1 MFSKVI
7 LNFALLLLHG
17 CDNLKK
23 KIEII
28 NSHFY
33 IILKIAL
40 IYAYFSRLKV
50 PDFTIWLIVSQFG
63 AAVTRS
69 CSAFLIYFLKKLF

>member
-17 CDNLKK
+17 YDNLKK

-50 PDFTIWLIVSQFG
+50 PDFTI
-63 AAVTRS
+63 
-69 CSAFLIYFLKKLF
+69 